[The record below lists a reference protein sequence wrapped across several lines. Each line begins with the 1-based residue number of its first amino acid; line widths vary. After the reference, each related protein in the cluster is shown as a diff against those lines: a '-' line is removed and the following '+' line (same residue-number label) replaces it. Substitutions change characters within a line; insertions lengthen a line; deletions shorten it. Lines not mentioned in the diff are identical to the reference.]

1 MVSLENNPGKQS
13 YISLTELQEMI
24 RNQIEQ
30 RFPEQ
35 VWVTAEVAEFKMQ
48 GNGHCYLELVEKEDK
63 EEIISTRVRAI
74 IWSARAGFIIPYFQS
89 ATGSTVEA
97 GMQILIK
104 VTVSYHKL
112 YGLSLQISD
121 IDPSYTLG
129 KIALK
134 RNLILERLNKEGVTE
149 MNRELN
155 FPLFPERIAIISS
168 ESASGYT
175 DFIKELAGNKQGYR
189 FSVTLFKTAMQG
201 KETSASV
208 CKALDDIFSHSRK
221 FDIVAIVRGGGS
233 QTDLSWFDDYDIAYM
248 ITQFPLPVITGIG
261 HEKDLSV
268 TDIVAYR
275 YLKTPTAAAR
285 FIIDHTTETE
295 AYLNSL
301 ARGISINITTALEE
315 RKKEMEKIEKA
326 LKPAAEK
333 IVREQRDKYRT
344 IAARIP
350 SMTGGL
356 ISRHS
361 AFLAGYRNR
370 LQRSTDRLFA
380 GERRYFGEFSGHLT
394 KALHTIFNL
403 SGEKLRFLDR
413 NIINLSPDVLLSRG
427 YSITRINGK
436 ALNSI
441 EKLKEGDRVNTTLHN
456 GNFDSEIFLIE
467 D

>member
-1 MVSLENNPGKQS
+1 MVSLENSPGKQS

-24 RNQIEQ
+24 TKQVEQ

-48 GNGHCYLELVEKEDK
+48 GNGHCYLELVEKEDR
-63 EEIISTRVRAI
+63 EETISTRVRAI
-74 IWSARAGFIIPYFQS
+74 IWSVRAGFIIPYFKS
-89 ATGSTVEA
+89 ATGSSVEA

-134 RNLILERLNKEGVTE
+134 RNLILEKLNEEGVTE

-155 FPLFPERIAIISS
+155 FPLFPQRIAIISS

-175 DFIKELAGNKQGYR
+175 DFIKELAGNSPGYR
-189 FSVTLFKTAMQG
+189 FSVTLFKTVMQG

-208 CKALDDIFSHSRK
+208 CKALDDIFSLSQN
-221 FDIVAIVRGGGS
+221 FDAVVIVRGGGS

-301 ARGISINITTALEE
+301 AREISVNTTTVLEE
-315 RKKEMEKIEKA
+315 RKKKMEGIERA

-333 IVREQRDKYRT
+333 ILREQRDKYRSIVT
-344 IAARIP
+344 RIP
-350 SMTGGL
+350 SLAGGL

-361 AFLAGYRNR
+361 VFLAGYGNN
-370 LQRSTDRLFA
+370 LQRSTGRFFTE
-380 GERRYFGEFSGHLT
+380 ERRYFCEYNGHLA
-394 KALHTIFNL
+394 KGVHGIINS

-413 NIINLSPDVLLSRG
+413 NIINLSPEVLLNRG

-441 EKLKEGDRVNTTLHN
+441 EKLKKGDRVNTTLHN